1 MSSFKQL
8 SKADVTSVSYAAN
21 KQWNL
26 PFSCPSISNSYFNIY
41 NGTFITGTFL
51 PDNFLTDPFTNGQYE
66 RLVYDSMNHLF
77 YQKFSGS
84 LDTSSLMFNTNTYQS
99 ASEQRPTGAYFD
111 YNTNP
116 LLVKNFPTESGA
128 KIRVLSVDQDI
139 YGSKVLPNSF
149 RLSSSVYDIT
159 DDGNGNLYNTG
170 SVHIGNIFYAH
181 GLSIITNPD
190 YQDIFPSPPIAVNNI
205 ATFLTTNT
213 SVKTINILQNDISRS
228 CALDTGSV
236 VLSGSN
242 AAYYTVNSDGT
253 ITLNVSSSGNYD
265 VYYTVNSKCG
275 NGCSLTSNKA
285 KVNVNVIAVNPPP
298 CITVEFNGGKP
309 DQTFYY
315 VECGTTVTSSL
326 TLNDTDTPV
335 RKCINASFGV
345 SGSSNYTYVSDCSPS
360 STPPGCSL
368 YLLCGADK
376 APDAVFYY
384 VTCSGASVTE
394 SIGATGAGCE
404 ADANYRCI
412 SGSVTVDP
420 STPWGSYSLISLNC
434 GTPSTTTTT
443 TTTTT
448 STTTTTTTVAPPTS
462 SYNANIFARFG
473 DNTTNP
479 TTASVYYSIGGGG
492 TGSYTLLG
500 NIWDNTCT
508 SFGNI
513 AVPTG
518 STIYVGIMTG
528 SVGVNFQASN
538 TGSCPSPGIT
548 TFCGTGSAYSVVM
561 NQSESISIQ
570 AKVVA
575 NNLTTC

>member
-26 PFSCPSISNSYFNIY
+26 SYSCPSISNGYFNIY
-41 NGTFITGTFL
+41 NGTFITGTFS
-51 PDNFLTDPFTNGQYE
+51 PNNFSTDPLTNGQYE
-66 RLVYDSMNHLF
+66 RLVYDSINHLF

-84 LDTSSLMFNTNTYQS
+84 LDTSSLMFNANTYQF
-99 ASEQRPTGAYFD
+99 ATEQRPTGSYFD
-111 YNTNP
+111 YNINP
-116 LLVKNFPTESGA
+116 LLIKNFPTGSGA
-128 KIRVLSVDQDI
+128 KIRVLSIDQDI

-149 RLSSSVYDIT
+149 KLSSSAYNII
-159 DDGNGNLYNTG
+159 DDGYGNLYDTG
-170 SVHIGNIFYAH
+170 SVHIGNVFYAH
-181 GLSIITNPD
+181 GLAVITDPN
-190 YQDIFPSPPIAVNNI
+190 YQDIFPSPPIAVNDT
-205 ATFLTTNT
+205 ATYVTTNT

-242 AAYYTVNSDGT
+242 AAYYTVNSNGT
-253 ITLNVSSSGNYD
+253 ITLNYSSSGNYD
-265 VYYTVNSKCG
+265 VYYTVNSLCG

-285 KVNVNVIAVNPPP
+285 KVEVNVVPVNPPA
-298 CITVEFNGGKP
+298 CITVEFYGNKI
-309 DQTFYY
+309 TNNFWF
-315 VECGTTVTSSL
+315 VECGTTTTSSL
-326 TLNDTDTPV
+326 SLTDTDAPV
-335 RKCINASFGV
+335 QKCIEGTFGV
-345 SGSSNYTYVSDCSPS
+345 SGSNQWSYIDNCTSTIGTPS
-360 STPPGCSL
+360 GCSL

-394 SIGATGAGCE
+394 SIGSTGAGCE
-404 ADANYRCI
+404 ADGNYRCI

-420 STPWGSYSLISLNC
+420 STPWGSYSLISINC
-434 GTPSTTTTT
+434 GTPTPTPTP
-443 TTTTT
+443 
-448 STTTTTTTVAPPTS
+448 TVYSAS
-462 SYNANIFARFG
+462 IYARFG

-538 TGSCPSPGIT
+538 TGSCPTPT
-548 TFCGTGSAYSVVM
+548 VTLFCGTGSAYSVIM
-561 NQSESISIQ
+561 NQSESISVQ
-570 AKVVA
+570 AKVTI
-575 NNLTTC
+575 NILQTC

>member
-26 PFSCPSISNSYFNIY
+26 SYSCPSISNGYFNIY
-41 NGTFITGTFL
+41 NGTFITGTFS
-51 PDNFLTDPFTNGQYE
+51 PNNFSTDPLTNGQYE
-66 RLVYDSMNHLF
+66 RLVYDSINHLF

-84 LDTSSLMFNTNTYQS
+84 LDTSSLMFNANTYQFVT
-99 ASEQRPTGAYFD
+99 EQRPTGSYFN
-111 YNTNP
+111 YNINP
-116 LLVKNFPTESGA
+116 LLIKNFPTGSGA
-128 KIRVLSVDQDI
+128 KIRVLSIDQDI

-149 RLSSSVYDIT
+149 KLSSSAYNIV
-159 DDGNGNLYNTG
+159 DDGYGNLYDTG
-170 SVHIGNIFYAH
+170 SVHIGNVFYAH
-181 GLSIITNPD
+181 GLAVITDPN
-190 YQDIFPSPPIAVNNI
+190 YQDIFPSPPIAVNDT
-205 ATFLTTNT
+205 ATYVTTNT

-242 AAYYTVNSDGT
+242 AAYYTVNSNGT
-253 ITLNVSSSGNYD
+253 ITLNYSSSGNYD
-265 VYYTVNSKCG
+265 VYYTVNSLCG

-285 KVNVNVIAVNPPP
+285 KVEVNVVPVNPPA
-298 CITVEFNGGKP
+298 CITVEFYGNKI
-309 DQTFYY
+309 TNNFWF
-315 VECGTTVTSSL
+315 VECGTTTTSSL
-326 TLNDTDTPV
+326 SLTDTDAPV
-335 RKCINASFGV
+335 QKCIEGTFGV
-345 SGSSNYTYVSDCSPS
+345 SGSNQWSYIDNCTSTIGTPS
-360 STPPGCSL
+360 GCSL

-394 SIGATGAGCE
+394 SIGSTGAGCE
-404 ADANYRCI
+404 ADGNYRCI

-420 STPWGSYSLISLNC
+420 STPWGSYSLISINC
-434 GTPSTTTTT
+434 GTPTPTPTP
-443 TTTTT
+443 
-448 STTTTTTTVAPPTS
+448 TVYSAS
-462 SYNANIFARFG
+462 IYARFG

-538 TGSCPSPGIT
+538 TGSCPTPT
-548 TFCGTGSAYSVVM
+548 VTLFCGTGSAYSVIM
-561 NQSESISIQ
+561 NQSESISVQ
-570 AKVVA
+570 AKVTI
-575 NNLTTC
+575 NILQTC

>member
-26 PFSCPSISNSYFNIY
+26 PYSCPSISNGYFNIY
-41 NGTFITGTFL
+41 NGTFITGTFS
-51 PDNFLTDPFTNGQYE
+51 PNNFSTDPLTNGQYE
-66 RLVYDSMNHLF
+66 RLVYDSINHLF

-84 LDTSSLMFNTNTYQS
+84 LDTSSLMFNANTYQF
-99 ASEQRPTGAYFD
+99 ATEQRPTGSYFN
-111 YNTNP
+111 YNINP
-116 LLVKNFPTESGA
+116 LLIKNFPTGSGA
-128 KIRVLSVDQDI
+128 KIRVLAIDQDI

-149 RLSSSVYDIT
+149 KLSSSAYNII
-159 DDGNGNLYNTG
+159 DDGYGNLYNTG

-181 GLSIITNPD
+181 GLAVITDPN
-190 YQDIFPSPPIAVNNI
+190 YQDIFPSPPIAVNDT
-205 ATFLTTNT
+205 ATYVTTNT

-242 AAYYTVNSDGT
+242 AAYYTVNSNGT
-253 ITLNVSSSGNYD
+253 ITLNYSSSGNYD
-265 VYYTVNSKCG
+265 VYYTVNSLCG

-285 KVNVNVIAVNPPP
+285 KVEVNVVPVNPPA
-298 CITVEFNGGKP
+298 CITVEFYGNKI
-309 DQTFYY
+309 TNNFWF
-315 VECGTTVTSSL
+315 VECGTTTTSSL
-326 TLNDTDTPV
+326 SLTDTDAPV
-335 RKCINASFGV
+335 QKCIEGTFGV
-345 SGSSNYTYVSDCSPS
+345 SGSNQWSYIDNCTSTIGTPS
-360 STPPGCSL
+360 GCSL

-376 APDAVFYY
+376 APDAIFYY

-394 SIGATGAGCE
+394 SIGSTGAGCE
-404 ADANYRCI
+404 ADGNYRCI
-412 SGSVTVDP
+412 SGSITVDP
-420 STPWGSYSLISLNC
+420 STPWGSYSLISINC
-434 GTPSTTTTT
+434 GTPTPTPTP
-443 TTTTT
+443 
-448 STTTTTTTVAPPTS
+448 TVYSAS
-462 SYNANIFARFG
+462 IYARFG

-538 TGSCPSPGIT
+538 TGSCPTPT
-548 TFCGTGSAYSVVM
+548 VTLFCGTGSAYSVIM
-561 NQSESISIQ
+561 NQSESISVQ
-570 AKVVA
+570 AKVTI
-575 NNLTTC
+575 NILQTC

>member
-26 PFSCPSISNSYFNIY
+26 SYSCPSISNGYFNIY
-41 NGTFITGTFL
+41 NGTFITGTFS
-51 PDNFLTDPFTNGQYE
+51 PNNFSTDPLTNGQYE
-66 RLVYDSMNHLF
+66 RLVYDSINHLF

-84 LDTSSLMFNTNTYQS
+84 LDTSSLMFNANTYQF
-99 ASEQRPTGAYFD
+99 ATEQRPTGSYFD
-111 YNTNP
+111 YNINP
-116 LLVKNFPTESGA
+116 LLIKNFPTGSGA
-128 KIRVLSVDQDI
+128 KIRVLSIDQDI

-149 RLSSSVYDIT
+149 KLSSSAYNIV
-159 DDGNGNLYNTG
+159 DDGYGNLYDTG
-170 SVHIGNIFYAH
+170 SVHIGNVFYAH
-181 GLSIITNPD
+181 GLAVITDPN
-190 YQDIFPSPPIAVNNI
+190 YQDIFPSPPIAVNDT
-205 ATFLTTNT
+205 ATYVTTNT

-242 AAYYTVNSDGT
+242 AAYYTVNSNGT
-253 ITLNVSSSGNYD
+253 ITLNYSSSGNYD
-265 VYYTVNSKCG
+265 VYYTVNSLCG

-285 KVNVNVIAVNPPP
+285 KVEVNVVPVNPPA
-298 CITVEFNGGKP
+298 CITVEFYGNKI
-309 DQTFYY
+309 TNNFWF
-315 VECGTTVTSSL
+315 VECGTTTTSSL
-326 TLNDTDTPV
+326 SLTDTDAPV
-335 RKCINASFGV
+335 QKCIEGTFGV
-345 SGSSNYTYVSDCSPS
+345 SGSNQWSYIDNCTSTIGTPS
-360 STPPGCSL
+360 GCSL

-394 SIGATGAGCE
+394 SIGSTGAGCE
-404 ADANYRCI
+404 ADGNYRCI

-420 STPWGSYSLISLNC
+420 STPWGSYSLISINC
-434 GTPSTTTTT
+434 GTPTPTPTP
-443 TTTTT
+443 
-448 STTTTTTTVAPPTS
+448 TVYSAS
-462 SYNANIFARFG
+462 IYARFG

-538 TGSCPSPGIT
+538 TGSCPTPT
-548 TFCGTGSAYSVVM
+548 VTLFCGTGSAYSVIM
-561 NQSESISIQ
+561 NQSESISVQ
-570 AKVVA
+570 AKVTI
-575 NNLTTC
+575 NILQTC

>member
-26 PFSCPSISNSYFNIY
+26 SYSCPSISNGYFNIY
-41 NGTFITGTFL
+41 NGTFITGTFS
-51 PDNFLTDPFTNGQYE
+51 PDNFSTDPLTNGQYE
-66 RLVYDSMNHLF
+66 RLVYDSINHLF

-84 LDTSSLMFNTNTYQS
+84 LDTSSLMFNANTYQF
-99 ASEQRPTGAYFD
+99 ATEQRPTGSYFN
-111 YNTNP
+111 YNINP
-116 LLVKNFPTESGA
+116 LLIKNFPTGSGA
-128 KIRVLSVDQDI
+128 KIRVLSIDQDI

-149 RLSSSVYDIT
+149 KLSSSAYNII
-159 DDGNGNLYNTG
+159 DDGYGNLYDTG
-170 SVHIGNIFYAH
+170 SVHIGNVFYAH
-181 GLSIITNPD
+181 GLAVITDPN
-190 YQDIFPSPPIAVNNI
+190 YQDIFPSPPIAVNDT
-205 ATFLTTNT
+205 ATYVTTNT

-242 AAYYTVNSDGT
+242 AAYYTVNSNGT
-253 ITLNVSSSGNYD
+253 ITLNYSSSGNYD
-265 VYYTVNSKCG
+265 VYYTVNSLCG

-285 KVNVNVIAVNPPP
+285 KVKVNVVPVNPPA
-298 CITVEFNGGKP
+298 CITVEFYGGKP

-315 VECGTTVTSSL
+315 VECGSTTTSSL
-326 TLNDTDTPV
+326 TLNDTDAPV
-335 RKCINASFGV
+335 QKCIEGTFGV
-345 SGSSNYTYVSDCSPS
+345 SGSSLWSYIDNCT
-360 STPPGCSL
+360 STIGTPAGCSL

-384 VTCSGASVTE
+384 VTCSGASITE
-394 SIGATGAGCE
+394 SIGSTGAGCE
-404 ADANYRCI
+404 ADGNYRCI

-420 STPWGSYSLISLNC
+420 STPWGSYSLISINC
-434 GTPSTTTTT
+434 GIPTPTPTP
-443 TTTTT
+443 
-448 STTTTTTTVAPPTS
+448 TVYSAS
-462 SYNANIFARFG
+462 IYARFG

-538 TGSCPSPGIT
+538 TGSCPTPT
-548 TFCGTGSAYSVVM
+548 VTLFCGTGSAYSVIM
-561 NQSESISIQ
+561 NQSESISVQ
-570 AKVVA
+570 AKVTI
-575 NNLTTC
+575 NILQTC

>member
-26 PFSCPSISNSYFNIY
+26 PYSCPSISNGYFNIY
-41 NGTFITGTFL
+41 NGTFITGTFS
-51 PDNFLTDPFTNGQYE
+51 PNNFSTDPLTNGQYE
-66 RLVYDSMNHLF
+66 RLVYDSINHLF

-84 LDTSSLMFNTNTYQS
+84 LDTSSLMFNANTYQF
-99 ASEQRPTGAYFD
+99 ATEQRPTGSYFD
-111 YNTNP
+111 YNINP
-116 LLVKNFPTESGA
+116 LLIKNFPTGSGA
-128 KIRVLSVDQDI
+128 KIRVLSIDQDI

-149 RLSSSVYDIT
+149 KLSSSAYNIV
-159 DDGNGNLYNTG
+159 DDGYGNLYDTG
-170 SVHIGNIFYAH
+170 SVHIGNVFYAH
-181 GLSIITNPD
+181 GLAVITDPN
-190 YQDIFPSPPIAVNNI
+190 YQDIFPSPPIAVNDT
-205 ATFLTTNT
+205 ATYVTTNT

-242 AAYYTVNSDGT
+242 AAYYTVNSNGT
-253 ITLNVSSSGNYD
+253 ITLNYSSSGNYD
-265 VYYTVNSKCG
+265 VYYTVNSLCG

-285 KVNVNVIAVNPPP
+285 KVEVNVVPVNPPA
-298 CITVEFNGGKP
+298 CITVEFYGNKI
-309 DQTFYY
+309 TNNFWF
-315 VECGTTVTSSL
+315 VECGTTTTSSL
-326 TLNDTDTPV
+326 SLTDTDAPV
-335 RKCINASFGV
+335 QKCIEGTFGV
-345 SGSSNYTYVSDCSPS
+345 SGSNQWSYIDNCTSTIGTPS
-360 STPPGCSL
+360 GCSL

-394 SIGATGAGCE
+394 SIGSTGAGCE
-404 ADANYRCI
+404 ADGNYRCI

-420 STPWGSYSLISLNC
+420 STPWGSYSLISINC
-434 GTPSTTTTT
+434 GTPTPTPTP
-443 TTTTT
+443 
-448 STTTTTTTVAPPTS
+448 TVYSAS
-462 SYNANIFARFG
+462 IYARFG

-538 TGSCPSPGIT
+538 TGSCPTPT
-548 TFCGTGSAYSVVM
+548 VTLFCGTGSAYSVIM
-561 NQSESISIQ
+561 NQSESISVQ
-570 AKVVA
+570 AKVTI
-575 NNLTTC
+575 NILQTC

>member
-21 KQWNL
+21 KQWAL
-26 PFSCPSISNSYFNIY
+26 PFTCPSLSNEYFNVY
-41 NGTFITGTFL
+41 KGTFITGTFVSNN
-51 PDNFLTDPFTNGQYE
+51 PSIDPVTNGQYE

-84 LDTSSLMFNTNTYQS
+84 LDTGSLMFNINTYTS
-99 ASEQRPTGAYFD
+99 ASQQRPTGAYFD
-111 YNTNP
+111 YNINP
-116 LLVKNFPTESGA
+116 LLVKNFPTGA
-128 KIRVLSVDQDI
+128 GAGIRVLAINQDI

-149 RLSSSVYDIT
+149 NLSSSAYNIF
-159 DDGNGNLYNTG
+159 DDGYGNLYG
-170 SVHIGNIFYAH
+170 SGSIHVGNIFYAH
-181 GLSIITNPD
+181 GLAIITNPD
-190 YQDIFPSPPIAVNNI
+190 YQDIWPLPPLAYNDT
-205 ATFLTTNT
+205 ATYLTSNT
-213 SVKTINILQNDISRS
+213 STKTISILANDVSRS

-242 AAYYTVNSDGT
+242 SIYYTVNSNGT
-253 ITLNVSSSGNYD
+253 ITLNTSSPGNYD

-275 NGCSLTSNKA
+275 NGCTLTSNKA
-285 KVNVNVIAVNPPP
+285 KVSVNIIPVNPPP
-298 CITVEFNGGKP
+298 CITVEFYGGKP
-309 DQTFYY
+309 DQIFYY

-326 TLNDTDTPV
+326 TLNDTDAPV
-335 RKCINASFGV
+335 QKCIDGGFGV
-345 SGSSNYTYVSDCSPS
+345 SGSANYSYISNCAPS

-368 YLLCGADK
+368 YLLCGADR
-376 APDAVFYY
+376 APNAIFYY
-384 VTCSGASVTE
+384 TTCSGAPVTE
-394 SIGATGAGCE
+394 SIGSTGAGCE
-404 ADANYRCI
+404 ADGNYRCI

-434 GTPSTTTTT
+434 GTPTPTPTP
-443 TTTTT
+443 
-448 STTTTTTTVAPPTS
+448 TVYSAS
-462 SYNANIFARFG
+462 IYARFG

-538 TGSCPSPGIT
+538 TGSCPTPT
-548 TFCGTGSAYSVVM
+548 VTLFCGTGSAYSLIM
-561 NQSESISIQ
+561 NQSESISVQ

>member
-21 KQWNL
+21 KQWTL
-26 PFSCPSISNSYFNIY
+26 PFVCPSISNDYFNVY
-41 NGTFITGTFL
+41 KGTFITGTFS
-51 PDNFLTDPFTNGQYE
+51 PDSYATDPITNGQYE
-66 RLVYDSMNHLF
+66 RLIYDSINHLF

-84 LDTSSLMFNTNTYQS
+84 LDTGSLMFNVDTYQS
-99 ASEQRPTGAYFD
+99 ASQQRPTGSYFN

-116 LLVKNFPTESGA
+116 LLIKNFPTGA
-128 KIRVLSVDQDI
+128 GAGIRVLAVNQDI
-139 YGSKVLPNSF
+139 YGSKILPNSF
-149 RLSSSVYDIT
+149 NLSSSAYNIF
-159 DDGNGNLYNTG
+159 DDGYGNLYG
-170 SVHIGNIFYAH
+170 SGSTHVGNVFYAQ
-181 GLSIITNPD
+181 GLAIITNPD
-190 YQDIFPSPPIAVNNI
+190 YQNMFPLPPIAVNDV
-205 ATFLTTNT
+205 ATYLTSNT
-213 SVKTINILQNDISRS
+213 SVKIINILANDVSRS

-242 AAYYTVNSDGT
+242 SQYYTVNANGT
-253 ITLNVSSSGNYD
+253 ITLNYSSSGNYD
-265 VYYTVNSKCG
+265 VYYTVNSLCG

-285 KVNVNVIAVNPPP
+285 KVTVNVIAVNPPP
-298 CITVEFNGGKP
+298 CITVEFYGGKP

-326 TLNDTDTPV
+326 TLNDTDAPV
-335 RKCINASFGV
+335 QKCIDGGFGV
-345 SGSSNYTYVSDCSPS
+345 SGSANYSYISNCAPS

-368 YLLCGADK
+368 YLLCGADR
-376 APDAVFYY
+376 APNAIFYY
-384 VTCSGASVTE
+384 TTCSGAPVTE
-394 SIGATGAGCE
+394 SIGSTGAGCE
-404 ADANYRCI
+404 ADGNYRCI

-434 GTPSTTTTT
+434 GTPTPTPTP
-443 TTTTT
+443 
-448 STTTTTTTVAPPTS
+448 TVYSAS
-462 SYNANIFARFG
+462 IYARFG

-538 TGSCPSPGIT
+538 TGSCPTPT
-548 TFCGTGSAYSVVM
+548 VTLFCGTGSAYSLIM
-561 NQSESISIQ
+561 NQSESISVQ

-575 NNLTTC
+575 NNLATC

>member
-26 PFSCPSISNSYFNIY
+26 SYSCPSISNGYFNIY
-41 NGTFITGTFL
+41 NGTFITGTFS
-51 PDNFLTDPFTNGQYE
+51 PDNFSTDPLTNGQYE
-66 RLVYDSMNHLF
+66 RLVYDSINHLF

-84 LDTSSLMFNTNTYQS
+84 LDTSSLMFNANTYQFVT
-99 ASEQRPTGAYFD
+99 EQRPTGSYFN
-111 YNTNP
+111 YNINP
-116 LLVKNFPTESGA
+116 LLIKNFPTGSGA
-128 KIRVLSVDQDI
+128 KIRVLSIDQDI

-149 RLSSSVYDIT
+149 KLSSSAYNIV
-159 DDGNGNLYNTG
+159 DDGYGNLYDTG
-170 SVHIGNIFYAH
+170 SVHIGNVFYAH
-181 GLSIITNPD
+181 GLAVITDPN
-190 YQDIFPSPPIAVNNI
+190 YQDIFPSPPIAVNDT
-205 ATFLTTNT
+205 ATYVTTNT

-242 AAYYTVNSDGT
+242 AAYYTVNSNGT
-253 ITLNVSSSGNYD
+253 ITLNYSSSGNYD
-265 VYYTVNSKCG
+265 VYYTVNSLCG

-285 KVNVNVIAVNPPP
+285 KVEVNVVPVNPPA
-298 CITVEFNGGKP
+298 CITVEFYGNKI
-309 DQTFYY
+309 TNNFWF
-315 VECGTTVTSSL
+315 VECGTTTTSSL
-326 TLNDTDTPV
+326 SLTDTDAPV
-335 RKCINASFGV
+335 QKCIEGTFGV
-345 SGSSNYTYVSDCSPS
+345 SGSNQWSYIDNCTSTIGTPS
-360 STPPGCSL
+360 GCSL

-394 SIGATGAGCE
+394 SIGSTGAGCE
-404 ADANYRCI
+404 ADGNYRCI

-420 STPWGSYSLISLNC
+420 STPWGSYSLISINC
-434 GTPSTTTTT
+434 GTPTPTPTP
-443 TTTTT
+443 
-448 STTTTTTTVAPPTS
+448 TVYSAS
-462 SYNANIFARFG
+462 IYARFG

-538 TGSCPSPGIT
+538 TGSCPTPT
-548 TFCGTGSAYSVVM
+548 VTLFCGTGSAYSVIM
-561 NQSESISIQ
+561 NQSESISVQ
-570 AKVVA
+570 AKVTI
-575 NNLTTC
+575 NILQTC

>member
-26 PFSCPSISNSYFNIY
+26 SYSCPSISNGYFNIY
-41 NGTFITGTFL
+41 NGTFITGTFS
-51 PDNFLTDPFTNGQYE
+51 PNNFSTDPLTNGQYE
-66 RLVYDSMNHLF
+66 RLVYDSINHLF

-84 LDTSSLMFNTNTYQS
+84 LDTSSLMFNANTYQF
-99 ASEQRPTGAYFD
+99 ATEQRPTGSYFD
-111 YNTNP
+111 YNINP
-116 LLVKNFPTESGA
+116 LLIKNFPTGSGA
-128 KIRVLSVDQDI
+128 KIRVLSIDQDI

-149 RLSSSVYDIT
+149 KLSSSAYNII
-159 DDGNGNLYNTG
+159 DDGYGNLYDTG
-170 SVHIGNIFYAH
+170 SVHIGNVFYAH
-181 GLSIITNPD
+181 GLAVITDPN
-190 YQDIFPSPPIAVNNI
+190 YQDIFPSPPIAVNDT
-205 ATFLTTNT
+205 ATYVTTNT

-242 AAYYTVNSDGT
+242 AAYYTVNSNGT
-253 ITLNVSSSGNYD
+253 ITLNYSSSGNYD
-265 VYYTVNSKCG
+265 VYYTVNSLCG

-285 KVNVNVIAVNPPP
+285 KVEVNVVPVNPPA
-298 CITVEFNGGKP
+298 CITVEFYGNKI
-309 DQTFYY
+309 TNNFWF
-315 VECGTTVTSSL
+315 VECGTTTTSSL
-326 TLNDTDTPV
+326 SLTDTDAPV
-335 RKCINASFGV
+335 QKCIEGTFGV
-345 SGSSNYTYVSDCSPS
+345 SGSNQWSYIDNCT
-360 STPPGCSL
+360 STIGTPAGCSL

-394 SIGATGAGCE
+394 SIGSTGAGCE
-404 ADANYRCI
+404 ADGNYRCI

-420 STPWGSYSLISLNC
+420 STPWGSYSLISINC
-434 GTPSTTTTT
+434 GTPTPTPTP
-443 TTTTT
+443 
-448 STTTTTTTVAPPTS
+448 TVYSAS
-462 SYNANIFARFG
+462 IYARFG

-538 TGSCPSPGIT
+538 TGSCPTPT
-548 TFCGTGSAYSVVM
+548 VTLFCGTGSAYSVIM
-561 NQSESISIQ
+561 NQSESISVQ
-570 AKVVA
+570 AKVTI
-575 NNLTTC
+575 NILQTC

>member
-26 PFSCPSISNSYFNIY
+26 SYSCPSISNGYFNIY
-41 NGTFITGTFL
+41 NGTFITGTFS
-51 PDNFLTDPFTNGQYE
+51 PDNFSTDPLTNGQYE
-66 RLVYDSMNHLF
+66 RLVYDSINHLF

-84 LDTSSLMFNTNTYQS
+84 LDTSSLMFNANTYQF
-99 ASEQRPTGAYFD
+99 ATEQRPTGSYFN
-111 YNTNP
+111 YNINP
-116 LLVKNFPTESGA
+116 LLIKNFPTGSGA
-128 KIRVLSVDQDI
+128 KIRVLSIDQDI

-149 RLSSSVYDIT
+149 KLSSSAYNII
-159 DDGNGNLYNTG
+159 DDGYGNLYDTG
-170 SVHIGNIFYAH
+170 SIHIGNVFYAH
-181 GLSIITNPD
+181 GLAVITDPN
-190 YQDIFPSPPIAVNNI
+190 YQDIFPSPPIAVNDT
-205 ATFLTTNT
+205 ATYVTTNT

-242 AAYYTVNSDGT
+242 AAYYTVNSNGT
-253 ITLNVSSSGNYD
+253 ITLNYSSSGNYD
-265 VYYTVNSKCG
+265 VYYTVNSLCG

-285 KVNVNVIAVNPPP
+285 KVKVNVVPVNPPA
-298 CITVEFNGGKP
+298 CITVEFYGGKP

-315 VECGTTVTSSL
+315 VECGSTTTSSL
-326 TLNDTDTPV
+326 TLNDTDAPV
-335 RKCINASFGV
+335 QKCIEGTFGV
-345 SGSSNYTYVSDCSPS
+345 SGSSLWSYIDNCT
-360 STPPGCSL
+360 STIGTPAGCSL

-384 VTCSGASVTE
+384 VTCSGASITE
-394 SIGATGAGCE
+394 SIGSTGAGCE
-404 ADANYRCI
+404 ADGNYRCI

-420 STPWGSYSLISLNC
+420 STPWGSYSLISINC
-434 GTPSTTTTT
+434 GIPTPTPTP
-443 TTTTT
+443 
-448 STTTTTTTVAPPTS
+448 TVYSAS
-462 SYNANIFARFG
+462 IYARFG

-479 TTASVYYSIGGGG
+479 TTASVYYIIDGGG

-538 TGSCPSPGIT
+538 TGSCPTPT
-548 TFCGTGSAYSVVM
+548 VTLFCGTGSAYSVIM
-561 NQSESISIQ
+561 NQSESISVQ
-570 AKVVA
+570 AKVTI
-575 NNLTTC
+575 NILQTC

>member
-26 PFSCPSISNSYFNIY
+26 SYSCPSISNGYFNIY
-41 NGTFITGTFL
+41 NGTFITGTFS
-51 PDNFLTDPFTNGQYE
+51 PNNFSTDPLTNGQYE
-66 RLVYDSMNHLF
+66 RLVYDSINHLF

-84 LDTSSLMFNTNTYQS
+84 LDTSSLMFNANTYQFVT
-99 ASEQRPTGAYFD
+99 EQRPTGSYFN
-111 YNTNP
+111 YNINP
-116 LLVKNFPTESGA
+116 LLIKNFPTGSGA
-128 KIRVLSVDQDI
+128 KIRVLSIDQDI

-149 RLSSSVYDIT
+149 KLSSSAYNII
-159 DDGNGNLYNTG
+159 DDGYGNLYDTG
-170 SVHIGNIFYAH
+170 SVHIGNVFYAH
-181 GLSIITNPD
+181 GLAVITDPN
-190 YQDIFPSPPIAVNNI
+190 YQDIFPSPPIAVNDT
-205 ATFLTTNT
+205 ATYVTTNT

-242 AAYYTVNSDGT
+242 AAYYTVNSNGT
-253 ITLNVSSSGNYD
+253 ITLNYSSSGNYD
-265 VYYTVNSKCG
+265 VYYTVNSLCG

-285 KVNVNVIAVNPPP
+285 KVEVNVVPVNPPA
-298 CITVEFNGGKP
+298 CITVEFYGNKI
-309 DQTFYY
+309 TNNFWF
-315 VECGTTVTSSL
+315 VECGTTTTSSL
-326 TLNDTDTPV
+326 SLTDTDAPV
-335 RKCINASFGV
+335 QKCIEGTFGV
-345 SGSSNYTYVSDCSPS
+345 SGSNQWSYIDNCTSTIGTPS
-360 STPPGCSL
+360 GCSL

-394 SIGATGAGCE
+394 SIGSTGAGCE
-404 ADANYRCI
+404 ADGNYRCI

-420 STPWGSYSLISLNC
+420 STPWGSYSLISINC
-434 GTPSTTTTT
+434 GTPTPTPTP
-443 TTTTT
+443 
-448 STTTTTTTVAPPTS
+448 TVYSAS
-462 SYNANIFARFG
+462 IYARFG

-538 TGSCPSPGIT
+538 TGSCPTPT
-548 TFCGTGSAYSVVM
+548 VTLFCGTGSAYSVIM
-561 NQSESISIQ
+561 NQSESISVQ
-570 AKVVA
+570 AKVTI
-575 NNLTTC
+575 NILQTC